1 MNCAVEKEYNWTVMK
16 SIYRKLTEAGVDKK
30 DIEILSELAKERKFT
45 NEEHEDISSK
55 VGLSVDEVKKRIG
68 VLSDKKILLKD
79 RISILDQVRIW
90 DGYYIV
96 LVKAAIQPPVIGM
109 ETKFPTG
116 WVIKDYLKGLKQ
128 VEKEMKV
135 DMIRHA
141 YNLQGAEWDILLIVS
156 AKSQKEYVDFMGRA
170 TKQGWVSKVWSMIPV
185 ELGNKWVFDPI
196 SSPNQKNI
204 EQHKENILI
213 SKDERP

>member
-1 MNCAVEKEYNWTVMK
+1 MK

-30 DIEILSELAKERKFT
+30 DIEILSELARERKFT
-45 NEEHEDISSK
+45 DEEYKHIASK
-55 VGLSVDEVKKRIG
+55 VGLSVDKVKKRIEI
-68 VLSDKKILLKD
+68 LSDKKILLKD
-79 RISILDQVRIW
+79 RVSILDQVRIW

-116 WVIKDYLKGLKQ
+116 WVIEDYLKGLKQ

-141 YNLQGAEWDILLIVS
+141 YILQGTEWDLLLIIS
-156 AKSQKEYVDFMGRA
+156 AKSQKEYAEFFSRVS
-170 TKQGWVSKVWSMIPV
+170 KQGWIAKVHSVIPV
-185 ELGNKWVFDPI
+185 ELNDEWVFNPI
-196 SSPNQKNI
+196 SSPNPHDIEEIKDTLLKNPQK
-204 EQHKENILI
+204 
-213 SKDERP
+213 

>member
-1 MNCAVEKEYNWTVMK
+1 MK

-30 DIEILSELAKERKFT
+30 DIEILSELARERKFT
-45 NEEHEDISSK
+45 AQEYKDIASK
-55 VGLSVDEVKKRIG
+55 VGLNADEVRRRIEA
-68 VLSDKKILLKD
+68 LSDKKILLKD
-79 RISILDQVRIW
+79 RVSILDQVRIW

-116 WVIKDYLKGLKQ
+116 WVIEDYLKGLKQ

-141 YNLQGAEWDILLIVS
+141 YNLQGSEWDILLIVS
-156 AKSQKEYVDFMGRA
+156 AKSQKEYVDFIGKVA
-170 TKQGWVSKVWSMIPV
+170 KQGWISKAWSMTPV
-185 ELGNKWVFDPI
+185 ELGDKWVFDPI
-196 SSPNQKNI
+196 SSPELTNI
-204 EQHKENILI
+204 EQIKKEVLI

>member
-1 MNCAVEKEYNWTVMK
+1 MK

-45 NEEHEDISSK
+45 AQDYKDIALK
-55 VGLSVDEVKKRIG
+55 VGLSADEVKKRIG
-68 VLSDKKILLKD
+68 GLSNKKLLLKD
-79 RISILDQVRIW
+79 RVSILDQVRIW

-116 WVIKDYLKGLKQ
+116 WIIEDYLRGLGQ

-141 YNLQGAEWDILLIVS
+141 YNLQGTEWDILLILS
-156 AKSQKEYVDFMGRA
+156 SRSQKEYTDFMGRVA
-170 TKQGWVSKVWSMIPV
+170 KQGWMSKGWSFTPV
-185 ELGNKWVFDPI
+185 ELGNKWIFDPI
-196 SSPNQKNI
+196 SSPDPKKLIEATENI
-204 EQHKENILI
+204 IKEN
-213 SKDERP
+213 E